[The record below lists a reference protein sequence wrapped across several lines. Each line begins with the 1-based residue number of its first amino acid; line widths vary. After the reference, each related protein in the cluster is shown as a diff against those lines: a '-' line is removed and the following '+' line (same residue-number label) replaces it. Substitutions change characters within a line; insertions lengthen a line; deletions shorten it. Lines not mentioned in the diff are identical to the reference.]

1 MAVFH
6 AFFRYVGRH
15 LEPITRGAGN
25 QLSPGWMVTSVTL
38 APPTL
43 FSSHLLS
50 THYLAQKCTGV
61 VFVFVFDRLQFNQLC
76 AYKWPLLQ
84 KKFGRSSLCWCQYCQ
99 ALTATRVKKLNMV
112 QNIPNQFGQKYNLKV
127 IMRTLPIYIYIYM
140 YVVMIKSMPNIMFQN
155 MAMCSGTGLEG
166 CHPLW

>member
-1 MAVFH
+1 MHFSDTLDDIWSQLLEVLATSCHQVEWWPVSLWH
-6 AFFRYVGRH
+6 H
-15 LEPITRGAGN
+15 LPF
-25 QLSPGWMVTSVTL
+25 
-38 APPTL
+38 

-61 VFVFVFDRLQFNQLC
+61 VFVFVFDRLQFIQLC
-76 AYKWPLLQ
+76 ANKWPLTQ
-84 KKFGRSSLCWCQYCQ
+84 KKFGRISLCWCQYCQ